1 MNALNVQVQEELRA
15 AAHEAGERRDVAAV
29 VIYGGEKVFAAGAD
43 IKEMATMTYADMVAR
58 SGALQSSFTAVARIP
73 KPVVAAVTGYAL
85 GGGCELALCADF
97 RVCGDNAKLGQPEIQ
112 LGVIP
117 GAGGTQRL
125 PRLVGPA
132 RAKDI
137 IFTGRFVDAEEA
149 LRIGLVDRVV
159 PADEVY
165 AAARAMAAR
174 FVGGPALALRAA
186 KEAVD
191 GGLETDLDDRAGA
204 RAAAVL
210 RAVRHRGPAD
220 RHGVLRRARPR
231 QGDLHRDD
239 EHAGE
244 PRRTRT
250 PAADEV
256 ERAWTDPK
264 LANVLYHDWEASTYD
279 EKWSISYD
287 ERCIDYARDRF
298 VAAVGR
304 DDMARWPYGEALEL
318 GSGTGF
324 FLLNLMQAGVAAKGH
339 VTDLSPGMVEAAVR
353 NGTELGLDVEGRVA
367 DAESIPYDDASVDL
381 VVGHAVL
388 HHIPDVELAL
398 REVLRVLQ
406 ARRPVRLRRR
416 ADHRSATG
424 TPAGSAGSPGRRPP
438 R

>member
-1 MNALNVQVQEELRA
+1 
-15 AAHEAGERRDVAAV
+15 
-29 VIYGGEKVFAAGAD
+29 
-43 IKEMATMTYADMVAR
+43 MTYADMVAR

-149 LRIGLVDRVV
+149 LRIGLVDKVV

-165 AAARAMAAR
+165 AAAVELAAR

-186 KEAVD
+186 KEAID
-191 GGLETDLDDRAGA
+191 ARPRDRPRHRPGA

-231 QGDLHRDD
+231 QG
-239 EHAGE
+239 
-244 PRRTRT
+244 RRSR
-250 PAADEV
+250 AAEQPMSAPNPNPTAAEV

-264 LANVLYHDWEASTYD
+264 LANVLYHDWEATTYD

-298 VAAVGR
+298 AAVAGS
-304 DDMARWPYGEALEL
+304 AGWPYAEALEL

-324 FLLNLMQAGVAAKGH
+324 FLLNLMQAGVADHGH

-353 NGTELGLDVEGRVA
+353 NGTALGLDVDGRVA
-367 DAESIPYDDASVDL
+367 DAESHPVRR
-381 VVGHAVL
+381 
-388 HHIPDVELAL
+388 
-398 REVLRVLQ
+398 RERRPRGRARGAPPHPGRRARAARGAAGAQ
-406 ARRPVRLRRR
+406 ARRPVRLRR
-416 ADHRSATG
+416 
-424 TPAGSAGSPGRRPP
+424 
-438 R
+438 